1 MKKKTSEPWVIDNL
15 KAFGNSLVPDEL
27 IEEYGIH
34 TSEKIIA
41 YALGQQVRIEE
52 RYPLVETGNELCGY
66 TSKRREKPIY
76 IAEVEKNSNAG

>member
-1 MKKKTSEPWVIDNL
+1 MKKKSSEPWVIDNL

-66 TSKRREKPIY
+66 TCKRREKPIY
-76 IAEVEKNSNAG
+76 IAEVEKNSNVG